1 MKGDG
6 GRKEKGGEME
16 SEREEGRGNMKKT
29 EKARG
34 RE

>member
-16 SEREEGRGNMKKT
+16 WERDEGRGKMKSKGVK
-29 EKARG
+29 EG
-34 RE
+34 

>member
-16 SEREEGRGNMKKT
+16 WEREEGRGKMKKT
-29 EKARG
+29 EEARG